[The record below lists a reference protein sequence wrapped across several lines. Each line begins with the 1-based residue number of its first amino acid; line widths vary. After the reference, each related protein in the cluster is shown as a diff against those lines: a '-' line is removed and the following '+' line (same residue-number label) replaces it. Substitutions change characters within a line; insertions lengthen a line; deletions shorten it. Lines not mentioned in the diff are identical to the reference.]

1 MFRNSVF
8 IVFIL
13 FLLSGCGTSRRNAL
27 KRTGAIQI
35 PSLIDS
41 LSNRDSCVRYVG
53 ADYLTLNDL
62 GNWEMYVQGS
72 PEEIG
77 AKIGY
82 LSQDLYQGQEDIF
95 AEKLFELVPSKRR
108 QKLIMRFLKWYN
120 RKLDDHIPDEYL
132 REVFALS
139 SFLDSTYNYL
149 GTPYQRTLWMHGAH
163 DIGHVL
169 QDLAMVGC
177 SSFAT
182 WGDNT
187 KDGKLLVGR
196 NLDFYMND
204 DFAKQKII
212 YFVKPNMGH
221 PYMSISWPGMVGVLS
236 GMNRAGLTVTLN
248 AGKSTIPWSAKAP
261 ISIVARE
268 VLQYA
273 TNIDEAIA
281 ILEKKKVFVSESMMI
296 SSAQDKKA
304 VLVEI
309 TPRTM
314 DVVEDT
320 DDRLISTNHFQGEK
334 FKDHKRNK
342 KHIRDSHSMYR
353 FQKLNKLLDSAENL
367 TPKKATAILRDMEG
381 QNGEKLGL
389 GNDKSLNHL
398 LAHHGVIFQPEERLV
413 YISSTPGQ
421 MGAYKAYDLNE
432 VFDGNWARGEEYS
445 IDSLRIAADPFI
457 LDSQYADFKHFQ
469 MLSHSYLKIIGQH
482 GVQVDERELNKYVA
496 LNPDLWL
503 GYYIAGRVLLTQGD
517 YTNANVYFTKAAS
530 KVLPTLQVQQD
541 IEKQLKKVSK
551 RWKTIQ

>member
-1 MFRNSVF
+1 
-8 IVFIL
+8 
-13 FLLSGCGTSRRNAL
+13 
-27 KRTGAIQI
+27 
-35 PSLIDS
+35 
-41 LSNRDSCVRYVG
+41 
-53 ADYLTLNDL
+53 
-62 GNWEMYVQGS
+62 
-72 PEEIG
+72 
-77 AKIGY
+77 
-82 LSQDLYQGQEDIF
+82 
-95 AEKLFELVPSKRR
+95 
-108 QKLIMRFLKWYN
+108 
-120 RKLDDHIPDEYL
+120 
-132 REVFALS
+132 
-139 SFLDSTYNYL
+139 NYL

-342 KHIRDSHSMYR
+342 KHIRDSHSM
-353 FQKLNKLLDSAENL
+353 
-367 TPKKATAILRDMEG
+367 
-381 QNGEKLGL
+381 
-389 GNDKSLNHL
+389 
-398 LAHHGVIFQPEERLV
+398 
-413 YISSTPGQ
+413 
-421 MGAYKAYDLNE
+421 
-432 VFDGNWARGEEYS
+432 
-445 IDSLRIAADPFI
+445 
-457 LDSQYADFKHFQ
+457 
-469 MLSHSYLKIIGQH
+469 
-482 GVQVDERELNKYVA
+482 
-496 LNPDLWL
+496 
-503 GYYIAGRVLLTQGD
+503 
-517 YTNANVYFTKAAS
+517 
-530 KVLPTLQVQQD
+530 
-541 IEKQLKKVSK
+541 
-551 RWKTIQ
+551 